1 MYVIGLTGNIAT
13 GKSAVAHMLGDLGAY
28 LLDADD
34 LVHELMRVGTP
45 VYERIVARFGAAG
58 VLGADGEIDRKKLG
72 AIVFADEAA
81 LRDLEAL
88 IHPTVVAESLR
99 RLEQAASTYEV
110 AVVEAIKLL
119 EANMHRYC
127 DAIWV
132 VVCSRQQ
139 QVERLVR
146 TRGLTVAEAE
156 LRIDAQSPA
165 ADKVA
170 RAHVVIDNSG
180 SLEATRLQ
188 VLNAW
193 AGIPARVIPP
203 AVPGQNAE
211 RE

>member
-34 LVHELMRVGTP
+34 LVHELMRAGAP
-45 VYERIVARFGAAG
+45 VYEGIVARFGAGA
-58 VLGADGEIDRKKLG
+58 LGADGEIDRKKLG
-72 AIVFADEAA
+72 AIVFADQAA

-88 IHPTVVAESLR
+88 THPTVVRESLR
-99 RLEQAASTYEV
+99 RLEQAAPIYEV

-127 DAIWV
+127 DAVWV
-132 VVCSRQQ
+132 VVCQRQQ
-139 QVERLVR
+139 QIERLVR

-156 LRIDAQSPA
+156 LRIDAQPPA
-165 ADKVA
+165 ADKIA

-180 SLEATRLQ
+180 SLEETRIQ

-203 AVPGQNAE
+203 AVPGQPAE